1 MPYALCPM
9 PYARRVPHVTEKG
22 YMLYHYQQALNNR
35 QDACSTIDKFC
46 CVFDTKQAL
55 KNRQDACSTINKFYF
70 LWCGHLAR
78 T

>member
-1 MPYALCPM
+1 
-9 PYARRVPHVTEKG
+9 
-22 YMLYHYQQALNNR
+22 MLYHYQQALKNR
-35 QDACSTIDKFC
+35 HLACSTIHKSC

-78 T
+78 TSKAIYMRWVT